1 MKWFVSV
8 LLVLLGLTI
17 ALAFALYWWLANKA
31 RWMP

>member
-1 MKWFVSV
+1 MKWFVWL

-17 ALAFALYWWLANKA
+17 ALAVAVYWWLAYKS